1 MAKEKLTAAEWELV
15 KDAPLWINF
24 VLWAGDKKG
33 MAGTE
38 RREKAALEETL
49 KNYRTTNALIREVLA
64 DDSEPSEQLK
74 KVSKAEAEVALG
86 RIASIV
92 ESKLGDDDL
101 DAMNEFL
108 LQVGRNVAAAASEN
122 TLGMGDKVSK
132 HEGTALKELEVL
144 LRATDAQ
151 KKARRDNAQKEQ
163 AATAAMAKQQADAKA
178 TADQARKDAAAK
190 AEQARKDMEAKA
202 KADQEKK
209 EAAQKERLEEARE
222 KVEARQKEAEQK
234 ERLEE
239 AREKVEARQKEAQAE
254 REAKAREEAAR
265 AEAEAKAREEAAR
278 AEAERVAAEKAAAE
292 KAAAEKQAA
301 PRFTEFIAEHTVVA
315 GDNLSFIS
323 QKYYG
328 HQGNFRLIYEANKDV
343 IGDNMSLIRPGQ
355 KLRIPKL

>member
-15 KDAPLWINF
+15 KDAPLWVNA

-38 RREKAALEETL
+38 RREMAALEETL
-49 KNYRTTNALIREVLA
+49 KGYRTTNPLIREILA
-64 DDSEPSEQLK
+64 DNSEPADKLK
-74 KVSKAEAEVALG
+74 KATKAEAEVALG

-92 ESKLGDDDL
+92 ESKVGADDL
-101 DAMNEFL
+101 DAVNEFL
-108 LQVGRNVAAAASEN
+108 LLVGRNVAGAASEN
-122 TLGMGDKVSK
+122 ALGMGEKVSK
-132 HEGTALKELEVL
+132 HESAALKELEVL

-151 KKARRDNAQKEQ
+151 KKARRDNALKEQ
-163 AATAAMAKQQADAKA
+163 AATAATAKQQADTQAK
-178 TADQARKDAAAK
+178 ADQARKDAAAK
-190 AEQARKDMEAKA
+190 AEQARKDVEAKA
-202 KADQEKK
+202 KAEQARK
-209 EAAQKERLEEARE
+209 EADQKERLEKARE
-222 KVEARQKEAEQK
+222 EAEARQKQSEAK
-234 ERLEE
+234 ERLEQARAE
-239 AREKVEARQKEAQAE
+239 AEARQKEAQAE
-254 REAKAREEAAR
+254 REALKAREEAAKAEAVAR
-265 AEAEAKAREEAAR
+265 AEAARAEEAR
-278 AEAERVAAEKAAAE
+278 AEAERAAAA

>member
-15 KDAPLWINF
+15 KDAPLWVNA

-38 RREKAALEETL
+38 KREAEALEKTL
-49 KNYRTTNALIREVLA
+49 KSYRGSNALIRDILN
-64 DDSEPSEQLK
+64 DDSEPGDKVK
-74 KVSKAEAEVALG
+74 KPSKAEAEVALG

-92 ESKLGDDDL
+92 ESKMGADDL

-108 LQVGRNVAAAASEN
+108 LLVGRNVASAASEN
-122 TLGMGDKVSK
+122 ALGLGDKVSK
-132 HEGTALKELEVL
+132 HESSALKELEVL

-163 AATAAMAKQQADAKA
+163 AQAAAAAKQQADAKA
-178 TADQARKDAAAK
+178 KADQARQEATAK
-190 AEQARKDMEAKA
+190 AEDARKEAVA
-202 KADQEKK
+202 
-209 EAAQKERLEEARE
+209 KERLEKTREEAEARRKEAEAKERLE
-222 KVEARQKEAEQK
+222 KAREEAEGRQKAAEQK
-234 ERLEE
+234 ERLEKARAEVE
-239 AREKVEARQKEAQAE
+239 AREKEALARKE
-254 REAKAREEAAR
+254 

-278 AEAERVAAEKAAAE
+278 AEAEKQAA
-292 KAAAEKQAA
+292 AA
-301 PRFTEFIAEHTVVA
+301 PRFREFIAEHTVVA

-343 IGDNMSLIRPGQ
+343 IGDNMNIIRPGQ

>member
-15 KDAPLWINF
+15 KDAPLWVNA

-38 RREKAALEETL
+38 KREAEALEKTL
-49 KNYRTTNALIREVLA
+49 KSYRTTNALIQDILN
-64 DDSEPSEQLK
+64 DDSEPADKVK
-74 KVSKAEAEVALG
+74 KPTKAEAEVALG

-92 ESKLGDDDL
+92 ESKMGADDL

-108 LQVGRNVAAAASEN
+108 LLVGRNVAAAASEN
-122 TLGMGDKVSK
+122 ALGLGDKVSK
-132 HEGTALKELEVL
+132 HESAALNELQVL

-151 KKARRDNAQKEQ
+151 KKARRDNALKEQ
-163 AATAAMAKQQADAKA
+163 AAAATAAKQQADAKA
-178 TADQARKDAAAK
+178 KADQARQEAAAK
-190 AEQARKDMEAKA
+190 AEDARKEAVA
-202 KADQEKK
+202 
-209 EAAQKERLEEARE
+209 KERLEKTREEAEAR
-222 KVEARQKEAEQK
+222 RKEAEAK
-234 ERLEE
+234 ERLEK
-239 AREKVEARQKEAQAE
+239 AREEAEARQKEAQAKRE
-254 REAKAREEAAR
+254 AEAKAEEERLR

-278 AEAERVAAEKAAAE
+278 AEAAKQAA
-292 KAAAEKQAA
+292 AA
-301 PRFTEFIAEHTVVA
+301 PRFREFIAEHTVVA

-328 HQGNFRLIYEANKDV
+328 HQGNFRLIYEANKDI

>member
-15 KDAPLWINF
+15 KDAPLWVNA

-49 KNYRTTNALIREVLA
+49 KSYRTTNALIREILA
-64 DDSEPSEQLK
+64 DNSEPSEQLQ
-74 KVSKAEAEVALG
+74 KVTKAEAEVALG
-86 RIASIV
+86 RIASII
-92 ESKLGDDDL
+92 ESKVGADDL
-101 DAMNEFL
+101 DDVNEFL
-108 LQVGRNVAAAASEN
+108 LLVGRNVAGAASEN
-122 TLGMGDKVSK
+122 ALGMGDKVSK
-132 HEGTALKELEVL
+132 HETAALKELEVL

-151 KKARRDNAQKEQ
+151 KKARRDNALKEQ
-163 AATAAMAKQQADAKA
+163 AAMAATAKQQADAKA
-178 TADQARKDAAAK
+178 KTDQARKEAEAK

-202 KADQEKK
+202 KTEQAKK
-209 EAAQKERLEEARE
+209 EADQKERLEKARAEAEAR
-222 KVEARQKEAEQK
+222 KKEADQK
-234 ERLEE
+234 ERLEK
-239 AREKVEARQKEAQAE
+239 AREEAEARQKEAQAE
-254 REAKAREEAAR
+254 REALKAREEAAR

-278 AEAERVAAEKAAAE
+278 VEAERVAAEKAAA
-292 KAAAEKQAA
+292 AKQAA

-343 IGDNMSLIRPGQ
+343 IGDNMNIIRPGQ